1 MKPLNHHVSSNF
13 STYLLCISFQRGVP
27 MLHLQHYFICALASW
42 PSLFHNV
49 LYFASYVICYAHY
62 YFIQFLTESF
72 DHYTTAAKY
81 EYRVY
86 VQQDKVAIGCHFVWI
101 LSSSLALS
109 TVSVLL
115 VIYTLLTQSVVLV
128 WALPPSLLKM
138 QHPRPCHRPTE
149 FQSASWAGP
158 QVMHS
163 HRKAWTELFCI
174 TAVACYPATLHP
186 PFSFTPLFLKH
197 SSSDVIVLLPW
208 QDIRI
213 PLFNKNTDCQAFLM
227 DLWWGLEIYY
237 CWQASKEILMI
248 GRVWETLVPWCKI
261 SLVSMALCPWP
272 VFPSCSAWDPGLTN
286 ASSISTPQNLC

>member
-1 MKPLNHHVSSNF
+1 MCSKTQLPLVVTLYESC
-13 STYLLCISFQRGVP
+13 LL
-27 MLHLQHYFICALASW
+27 
-42 PSLFHNV
+42 
-49 LYFASYVICYAHY
+49 
-62 YFIQFLTESF
+62 
-72 DHYTTAAKY
+72 
-81 EYRVY
+81 
-86 VQQDKVAIGCHFVWI
+86 
-101 LSSSLALS
+101 SLALS

-149 FQSASWAGP
+149 SQSAFWEGP

-163 HRKAWTELFCI
+163 LRKAWTELFCI

-186 PFSFTPLFLKH
+186 PFSFIPLFLKH

-213 PLFNKNTDCQAFLM
+213 PLFNKNTDCQAFFM
-227 DLWWGLEIYY
+227 DLWWRLEIYY
-237 CWQASKEILMI
+237 CWRASKESLMI
-248 GRVWETLVPWCKI
+248 GWVWETLVPWCKI
-261 SLVSMALCPWP
+261 SLVRMALQPWP

-286 ASSISTPQNLC
+286 ASSISTPQSLC